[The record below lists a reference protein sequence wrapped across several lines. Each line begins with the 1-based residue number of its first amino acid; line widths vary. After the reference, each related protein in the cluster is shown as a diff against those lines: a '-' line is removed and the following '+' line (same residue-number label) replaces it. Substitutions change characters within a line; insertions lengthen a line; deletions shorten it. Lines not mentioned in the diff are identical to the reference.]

1 MPYVNLK
8 LSALPS
14 AEMTKQLAV
23 GLTDLTAQLLRKKRE
38 LTSVAI
44 ESVPPPLWTIGGI
57 PVAAKGLPTF
67 FLEVK
72 VTEGTNTKDEK
83 AAYVEGVFRAVAAA
97 LGAIDPASYVVIQEV
112 RADAWGYGGATQE
125 NRYIKSK
132 AL

>member
-8 LSALPS
+8 LSTLPS

-23 GLTDLTAQLLRKKRE
+23 GLTDLTAQLLKKKRE

-44 ESVPPPLWTIGGI
+44 ESVPASLWTIGGI
-57 PVAAKGLPTF
+57 PVAEKGLPTF

-83 AAYVEGVFRAVAAA
+83 AAYVEGVFRAVSSA